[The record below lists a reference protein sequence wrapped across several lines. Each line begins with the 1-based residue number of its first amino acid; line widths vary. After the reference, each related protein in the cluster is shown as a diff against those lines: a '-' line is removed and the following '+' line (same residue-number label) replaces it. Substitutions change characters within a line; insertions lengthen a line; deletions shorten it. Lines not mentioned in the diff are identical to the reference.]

1 MPIRAVVFDIGE
13 TLVDEN
19 RLWLAWADWLGIQPL
34 TFLGVLGAVI
44 ARGGDHREPI
54 RILRPDVDLRVAQRE
69 RTRAGIPNAIG
80 PDDLYPD
87 AVDALEGLRRSGY
100 RVGVAGNQPQAAEAL
115 FRGLDVPLDL
125 VASSET
131 LGVEKPDPRFFAA
144 VAERLALAPEEVAYV
159 GDRLDNDVRPAS
171 AAGMRAIF
179 LRRGPWAWIQAG
191 RDPVPEAAAVIDDL
205 ASIVDVVRG
214 LSAGRAG
221 RAGEAG

>member
-1 MPIRAVVFDIGE
+1 VFDVGE

-19 RLWLAWADWLGIQPL
+19 RLWLAWAEWLGIEPL

-54 RILRPDVDLRVAQRE
+54 RILRPDLDLREAERE
-69 RTRAGIPNAIG
+69 RARAGVPNTIG

-87 AVDALEGLRRSGY
+87 AVPALEGLRRAGY
-100 RVGVAGNQPQAAEAL
+100 LVGVAGNQPQAAEAL

-125 VASSET
+125 IASSET
-131 LGVEKPDPRFFAA
+131 LGVEKPDPRFFATVAHGLA
-144 VAERLALAPEEVAYV
+144 VTPAEVAYV
-159 GDRLDNDVRPAS
+159 GDRLDNDVRPAA
-171 AAGMRAIF
+171 AAGMRPIF

-191 RDPVPEAAAVIDDL
+191 RNPVPEAAASIDDL

-214 LSAGRAG
+214 LSAG
-221 RAGEAG
+221 

>member
-1 MPIRAVVFDIGE
+1 MPVRAVVFDVGE

-44 ARGGDHREPI
+44 ARGGDHREPF
-54 RILRPDVDLRVAQRE
+54 RILRPDLDLRETERE
-69 RTRAGIPNAIG
+69 RARAGVPNVIG

-87 AVDALEGLRRSGY
+87 AVAALEGLRRAGY

-144 VAERLALAPEEVAYV
+144 VAERLALTPAEVAYV
-159 GDRLDNDVRPAS
+159 GDRLDNDVRPA
-171 AAGMRAIF
+171 ATAGMRAIF
-179 LRRGPWAWIQAG
+179 LRRGPWAWVQAG
-191 RDPVPEAAAVIDDL
+191 RDPVPEAEATIDDL

-214 LSAGRAG
+214 LSGV
-221 RAGEAG
+221 